1 MMRLGKKLLT
11 QGKEVRRGSLCHMQH
26 TTPETSPQR
35 PLLPAPS
42 AGSRRGWGRL
52 RPRFGIGSRL
62 AFGLAAVAAVIL
74 FGHEVATR
82 TTRQATEAVRRM
94 QSESE
99 PLARR
104 AEAVLENL
112 VAYDRA
118 VGAYLEAGR
127 SSDFG
132 NITAAGNALQNAV
145 IAYYDGTPAPPLS
158 PASPV
163 LRASLSNHIDSG
175 QQLAK
180 SAAQRAQWVDER
192 NTALERVYHYITSA
206 GGAGMAING
215 SQVIAQRSLAELEVA
230 IGAVRGNFAS
240 GPVMARKEQDFA
252 AVLAAHTAELQRS
265 PGKVWL
271 DLVREDF
278 AKATHLRNAIEHF
291 DSANGPARHQLLED
305 SASLTAAVEEQL
317 QAPARLGLLQA
328 AEHAAT
334 SAELA
339 EHMLTMTG
347 AAVLA
352 VVLLVSV
359 ALALS
364 ISLPV
369 RRLTVAIRSI
379 SSGQRDARAPRG
391 GSAEIDELAESFN
404 TMADQ
409 ISQAEAELRAH
420 QAELERHVAE
430 RTRQL
435 HHLAHHDPLT
445 QLPNR
450 RQLSARLAS
459 ALARAAANNQRLA
472 LLFVDVDNFKSIND
486 TLGHN
491 FGDRVLQGIA
501 RRLQGAAGGGGLL
514 ARLGGDEFTVLIE
527 DIESVAEVESR
538 AAAIVTTLQ
547 HPLTID
553 GRALSTSASVGASLY
568 PDHAEDAEGLLRAA
582 DVALFRAKELGRNRF
597 ALYRTA
603 LYDAAA
609 QRFRLEQSLRK
620 AVEAGDLM
628 LMFQPQVALHT
639 FEVTGL
645 EALLR
650 WRKPDGRIAT
660 ATEFIH
666 IAEKTGLI
674 HELTDWVLRSATSTV
689 AAWRAQ
695 GWHRACVAINVS
707 PPQFLESDFVGHV
720 VRSLEVTGLPAS
732 ALELELTET
741 VFQTGPTTIDS
752 LRRLRELGVSIALDD
767 FGIGYSSLTSLEQ
780 LPITRVKL
788 DRMLVESVDTNPRSA
803 AIVRSIV
810 ALCHGL
816 GLQVVAEGV
825 ERPAQL
831 EFLSHCGPLGVQGYL
846 LAYPVEAHQAED
858 ESKAAA
864 SRAKV
869 ILEAAAKAPQSET
882 VGNSLVFVGPTGSR
896 KRNN

>member
-1 MMRLGKKLLT
+1 
-11 QGKEVRRGSLCHMQH
+11 MQQ
-26 TTPETSPQR
+26 TPPETPPSEL
-35 PLLPAPS
+35 PLLPAPV
-42 AGSRRGWGRL
+42 ASRSRGW

-62 AFGLAAVAAVIL
+62 ALGLAAVTAVIL
-74 FGHEVATR
+74 IGHGLATK
-82 TTRQATEAVRRM
+82 TTRQSSEAVRRM

-104 AEAVLENL
+104 ANAVLERL
-112 VAYDRA
+112 VAYDRS
-118 VGAYLEAGR
+118 VSEYLQAGR

-132 NITAAGNALQNAV
+132 TITAAGEALQSALTT
-145 IAYYDGTPAPPLS
+145 YYDSTAAAALTPQ
-158 PASPV
+158 V
-163 LRASLSNHIDSG
+163 RQLRTQLATHSDKGL
-175 QQLAK
+175 QLAK

-192 NTALERVYHYITSA
+192 NAALDRVYHYVASA
-206 GGAGMAING
+206 GGAGLAISG
-215 SQVIAQRSLAELEVA
+215 TQVIAQRSLSELEAA
-230 IGAVRGNFAS
+230 IAAIRGNFAV
-240 GPVMARKEQDFA
+240 GAAMAHREQDFA
-252 AVLAAHTAELQRS
+252 SILTAHAAELQKS
-265 PGKVWL
+265 PGRAWL
-271 DLVREDF
+271 DLVHEDF
-278 AKATHLRNAIEHF
+278 ATATRLRVAIEHF
-291 DSANGPARHQLLED
+291 DAANGPARRELLED
-305 SASLTAAVEEQL
+305 SATLTAAVEEQL
-317 QAPARLGLLQA
+317 QEPARLGLLQA
-328 AEHAAT
+328 AEHAA
-334 SAELA
+334 SAAEIA
-339 EHMLTMTG
+339 EHTLTMTG
-347 AAVLA
+347 AAVIGVALII
-352 VVLLVSV
+352 SV

-369 RRLTVAIRSI
+369 RRLTVAIRSMA
-379 SSGQRDARAPRG
+379 SGNRGARAPRG
-391 GSAEIDELAESFN
+391 GSAEIDEMAESFN
-404 TMADQ
+404 TMADH
-409 ISQAEAELRAH
+409 ISAAEDKLRAH
-420 QAELERHVAE
+420 QAQLERHVAE

-450 RQLSARLAS
+450 RHLSARLAS
-459 ALARAAANNQRLA
+459 ALTRAAAGGQRIA

-501 RRLQGAAGGGGLL
+501 RRLQGAAGPSDLL

-527 DIESVAEVESR
+527 DVRSVEEVESR

-568 PDHAEDAEGLLRAA
+568 PDHADDAEGLLRAA

-597 ALYRTA
+597 ALYKAA

-639 FEVTGL
+639 FEVVGL

-695 GWHRACVAINVS
+695 GWHKACVAINVS

-720 VRSLEVTGLPAS
+720 ARALEVTGLPAS

-741 VFQTGPTTIDS
+741 VFQTGATTIDS

-780 LPITRVKL
+780 LPINRVKL
-788 DRMLVESVDTNPRSA
+788 DRMLVEGVDTNPRSA

-858 ESKAAA
+858 EAKAAA
-864 SRAKV
+864 SRAKL
-869 ILEAAAKAPQSET
+869 ILENAAKAPQSDA
-882 VGNSLVFVGPTGSR
+882 VGNSLVFVGPTGGR
-896 KRNN
+896 KRSN

>member
-1 MMRLGKKLLT
+1 M
-11 QGKEVRRGSLCHMQH
+11 
-26 TTPETSPQR
+26 
-35 PLLPAPS
+35 
-42 AGSRRGWGRL
+42 
-52 RPRFGIGSRL
+52 
-62 AFGLAAVAAVIL
+62 GLAAVAAVIL
-74 FGHEVATR
+74 VGHMLAAR
-82 TTRQATEAVRRM
+82 TTRQAAQAVRSM
-94 QSESE
+94 QSRSE

-104 AEAVLENL
+104 ANAVLETL

-118 VGAYLEAGR
+118 VTEYLQGGR
-127 SSDFG
+127 TSDFH
-132 NITAAGNALQNAV
+132 NITAAAAALQGALA
-145 IAYYDGTPAPPLS
+145 AYYDGQPNAVLEPAALQLRS
-158 PASPV
+158 QLAS
-163 LRASLSNHIDSG
+163 HIARG
-175 QQLAK
+175 EQLAK

-192 NTALERVYHYITSA
+192 NTSLGRVYHYISSA
-206 GGAGMAING
+206 GGAGLAISG
-215 SQVIAQRSLAELEVA
+215 TQVVAPRSLADLQVA
-230 IGAVRGNFAS
+230 LTAIRSTVAA
-240 GPVMARKEQDFA
+240 GPDMARREQEFA
-252 AVLAAHTAELQRS
+252 TVLAAHTAELQVS
-265 PGKVWL
+265 PGKAWL
-271 DLVREDF
+271 DLVREDS
-278 AKATHLRNAIEHF
+278 ATATRLRVAIDRF
-291 DSANGPARHQLLED
+291 DAANGPARHELLEG
-305 SASLTAAVEEQL
+305 SAGLIAAVEEQL
-317 QAPARLGLLQA
+317 QKPARLGLLQA
-328 AEHAAT
+328 AQHAAT
-334 SAELA
+334 SAQLA
-339 EHMLTMTG
+339 EHTLTLTG
-347 AAVLA
+347 AAVLG
-352 VVLLVSV
+352 VGLLVAV
-359 ALALS
+359 ALVLS

-369 RRLTVAIRSI
+369 RRLTTATRLIAGGNRA
-379 SSGQRDARAPRG
+379 ARVPRG

-409 ISQAEAELRAH
+409 ISSAEAELRAH

-450 RQLSARLAS
+450 RQLTTRLAG
-459 ALARAAANNQRLA
+459 ALTRATATDQRLA
-472 LLFVDVDNFKSIND
+472 LLFVDLDNFKSIND

-501 RRLQGAAGGGGLL
+501 RRLQTAAGSNSLL
-514 ARLGGDEFTVLIE
+514 ARLGGDEFTVLFE
-527 DIESVAEVESR
+527 DIESVEEVESR
-538 AAAIVTTLQ
+538 AAAIVTALQ
-547 HPLTID
+547 HPLSID

-568 PDHAEDAEGLLRAA
+568 PDHAQDAEGLLRAA

-597 ALYRTA
+597 ALYKA
-603 LYDAAA
+603 ELYDAAA

-620 AVEAGDLM
+620 AVEAGDLL
-628 LMFQPQVALHT
+628 LMFQPQVSLHT

-707 PPQFLESDFVGHV
+707 PPQFFESDFVGHV
-720 VRSLEVTGLPAS
+720 ARSLEVMGLPAS

-741 VFQTGPTTIDS
+741 VFQTGTATVDS

-788 DRMLVESVDTNPRSA
+788 DRMLVEGVDTNPRSA

-816 GLQVVAEGV
+816 GLEVVAEGV
-825 ERPAQL
+825 ERPTQL
-831 EFLSHCGPLGVQGYL
+831 EFLSQCGPVGVQGYL
-846 LAYPVEAHQAED
+846 LGYPVEAQQAQE
-858 ESKAAA
+858 AAA
-864 SRAKV
+864 AAAARAKV
-869 ILEAAAKAPQSET
+869 ILQTAANSPQAEAVDNA
-882 VGNSLVFVGPTGSR
+882 LMFVGSSGAR
-896 KRNN
+896 KRTN

>member
-1 MMRLGKKLLT
+1 M
-11 QGKEVRRGSLCHMQH
+11 
-26 TTPETSPQR
+26 
-35 PLLPAPS
+35 
-42 AGSRRGWGRL
+42 
-52 RPRFGIGSRL
+52 
-62 AFGLAAVAAVIL
+62 GLAAVAAVIVI
-74 FGHEVATR
+74 GHALGTQ
-82 TTRQATEAVRRM
+82 TTRQASEAVRRM

-104 AEAVLENL
+104 ANAVLEKL
-112 VAYDRA
+112 VAYDRSLSE
-118 VGAYLEAGR
+118 YLQAGR
-127 SSDFG
+127 SSDFRT
-132 NITAAGNALQNAV
+132 ITAASGSLQTV
-145 IAYYDGTPAPPLS
+145 LGAYYDGKPAPVVS
-158 PASPV
+158 PTGLQ
-163 LRASLSNHIDSG
+163 LRTLLTDHIDKG
-175 QQLAK
+175 EQLAK

-192 NTALERVYHYITSA
+192 NTALERVYHYIASA
-206 GGAGMAING
+206 GGAGLAISG
-215 SQVIAQRSLAELEVA
+215 TQVVAQRSLSELAVA
-230 IGAVRGNFAS
+230 IDAIRGNFAP
-240 GPVMARKEQDFA
+240 GPVMARREQDFA
-252 AVLAAHTAELQRS
+252 AVLTAHTAELQHS
-265 PGKVWL
+265 PGKAWL
-271 DLVREDF
+271 DLVHDDF
-278 AKATHLRNAIEHF
+278 KTAARLRVAIEHF
-291 DSANGPARHQLLED
+291 DAANGPARHELLED
-305 SASLTAAVEEQL
+305 SATLTAAVEQQL
-317 QAPARLGLLQA
+317 QDPARLGLLQA
-328 AEHAAT
+328 AEHAAS
-334 SAELA
+334 SAETA
-339 EHMLTMTG
+339 EQTLTMTG
-347 AAVLA
+347 AAVMG

-369 RRLTVAIRSI
+369 RRLTAATRLIA
-379 SSGQRDARAPRG
+379 SGNRGARAPRG

-404 TMADQ
+404 AMADH
-409 ISQAEAELRAH
+409 ITRAESELRAH

-459 ALARAAANNQRLA
+459 ALSRASATGQRVA

-501 RRLQGAAGGGGLL
+501 KRLQVAAGPNSLL
-514 ARLGGDEFTVLIE
+514 ARLGGDEFTVLFE
-527 DIESVAEVESR
+527 DVKSTEEVESR
-538 AAAIVTTLQ
+538 AGAIVTTLQ
-547 HPLTID
+547 HPLSID

-568 PDHAEDAEGLLRAA
+568 PDHADDAEGLLRAA

-597 ALYRTA
+597 ALYRAA

-707 PPQFLESDFVGHV
+707 PPQFFETDFVAHV
-720 VRSLEVTGLPAS
+720 ARALEVTGLPAS

-741 VFQTGPTTIDS
+741 VFQTGATTIDS
-752 LRRLRELGVSIALDD
+752 LRRLRDLGVSIALDD

-788 DRMLVESVDTNPRSA
+788 DRMLVEAVDTNPRSA

-831 EFLSHCGPLGVQGYL
+831 DFLSHCGPLGVQGYL
-846 LAYPVEAHQAED
+846 LAYPVEAHQAEA
-858 ESKAAA
+858 EAQAAA

-869 ILEAAAKAPQSET
+869 ILEAAAKAAHSEA
-882 VGNSLVFVGPTGSR
+882 VGNSLVFVGPAASR
-896 KRNN
+896 KRTN

>member
-1 MMRLGKKLLT
+1 
-11 QGKEVRRGSLCHMQH
+11 
-26 TTPETSPQR
+26 
-35 PLLPAPS
+35 
-42 AGSRRGWGRL
+42 
-52 RPRFGIGSRL
+52 
-62 AFGLAAVAAVIL
+62 
-74 FGHEVATR
+74 
-82 TTRQATEAVRRM
+82 
-94 QSESE
+94 
-99 PLARR
+99 
-104 AEAVLENL
+104 
-112 VAYDRA
+112 
-118 VGAYLEAGR
+118 
-127 SSDFG
+127 
-132 NITAAGNALQNAV
+132 
-145 IAYYDGTPAPPLS
+145 
-158 PASPV
+158 
-163 LRASLSNHIDSG
+163 
-175 QQLAK
+175 
-180 SAAQRAQWVDER
+180 
-192 NTALERVYHYITSA
+192 
-206 GGAGMAING
+206 
-215 SQVIAQRSLAELEVA
+215 
-230 IGAVRGNFAS
+230 
-240 GPVMARKEQDFA
+240 
-252 AVLAAHTAELQRS
+252 
-265 PGKVWL
+265 
-271 DLVREDF
+271 
-278 AKATHLRNAIEHF
+278 
-291 DSANGPARHQLLED
+291 
-305 SASLTAAVEEQL
+305 
-317 QAPARLGLLQA
+317 
-328 AEHAAT
+328 
-334 SAELA
+334 
-339 EHMLTMTG
+339 
-347 AAVLA
+347 
-352 VVLLVSV
+352 
-359 ALALS
+359 
-364 ISLPV
+364 
-369 RRLTVAIRSI
+369 
-379 SSGQRDARAPRG
+379 
-391 GSAEIDELAESFN
+391 
-404 TMADQ
+404 MADH
-409 ISQAEAELRAH
+409 ISRAEAELRAH

-459 ALARAAANNQRLA
+459 ALSRASATGQRCA

-501 RRLQGAAGGGGLL
+501 KRLQTAAGPNALL
-514 ARLGGDEFTVLIE
+514 ARLGGDEFTVLFE
-527 DIESVAEVESR
+527 DIKSVEEVESR
-538 AAAIVTTLQ
+538 AGAIVTNLQ

-597 ALYRTA
+597 ALYRAA

-628 LMFQPQVALHT
+628 LMFQPQVSLHT
-639 FEVTGL
+639 FEVTGM

-660 ATEFIH
+660 ATEFTH

-707 PPQFLESDFVGHV
+707 PPQFFESDFVAHV
-720 VRSLEVTGLPAS
+720 SRALEVTGLPAS

-741 VFQTGPTTIDS
+741 VFQTGATTIDS

-780 LPITRVKL
+780 LPINRVKL
-788 DRMLVESVDTNPRSA
+788 DRMLVEGIDTNPRSA

-816 GLQVVAEGV
+816 GLQVIAEGV

-858 ESKAAA
+858 EARAAA

-869 ILEAAAKAPQSET
+869 ILEAAAKAPVSEAI
-882 VGNSLVFVGPTGSR
+882 GNALVFPGPSAGR
-896 KRNN
+896 KRTN

>member
-1 MMRLGKKLLT
+1 MQQTLL
-11 QGKEVRRGSLCHMQH
+11 E
-26 TTPETSPQR
+26 TPPHDP
-35 PLLPAPS
+35 PLLPAPTE
-42 AGSRRGWGRL
+42 ARRRGW

-62 AFGLAAVAAVIL
+62 ALGLAAVAAVIL
-74 FGHEVATR
+74 IGHGLASQ
-82 TTRQATEAVRRM
+82 TTHQSTEAVRRM

-104 AEAVLENL
+104 ANAVLERL
-112 VAYDRA
+112 VAFDRS
-118 VGAYLEAGR
+118 VGEYLQAGR

-132 NITAAGNALQNAV
+132 AITAAGEALQSAS
-145 IAYYDGTPAPPLS
+145 ATYYDSTPATTLTPQ
-158 PASPV
+158 V
-163 LRASLSNHIDSG
+163 TQLRTQLATHIDKG
-175 QQLAK
+175 QRLAK
-180 SAAQRAQWVDER
+180 SAAQRAQWVEER
-192 NTALERVYHYITSA
+192 NAALDRVYHYVASA
-206 GGAGMAING
+206 GGAGLAISG
-215 SQVIAQRSLAELEVA
+215 TQVIARRSLAELEAA
-230 IGAVRGNFAS
+230 IAAIRGNFSVGAAI
-240 GPVMARKEQDFA
+240 ARKEQDFISI
-252 AVLAAHTAELQRS
+252 LTAHTAELQKS
-265 PGKVWL
+265 PGKAWL
-271 DLVREDF
+271 ELVHEDF
-278 AKATHLRNAIEHF
+278 ATAKHLRVAIEHF
-291 DSANGPARHQLLED
+291 DAANGPARRELLED
-305 SASLTAAVEEQL
+305 SATLTAAVQEQL
-317 QAPARLGLLQA
+317 QEPARLGLLRA
-328 AEHAAT
+328 AEHAA
-334 SAELA
+334 SAAEIA
-339 EHMLTMTG
+339 EHTLTMTG
-347 AAVLA
+347 AAVLGVALIIA
-352 VVLLVSV
+352 VG
-359 ALALS
+359 LALS

-369 RRLTVAIRSI
+369 RRLTVAIRSMA
-379 SSGQRDARAPRG
+379 SGNRGARAPRG

-404 TMADQ
+404 TMADH
-409 ISQAEAELRAH
+409 ISDAEDKLRAH

-450 RQLSARLAS
+450 RQLSARLES
-459 ALARAAANNQRLA
+459 ALTRATTSGQRIA

-501 RRLQGAAGGGGLL
+501 RSLQTAAGPNALL

-527 DIESVAEVESR
+527 DVKSVEEVESR
-538 AAAIVTTLQ
+538 AATIVTTLQ

-553 GRALSTSASVGASLY
+553 GRALSTSASIGASLY
-568 PDHAEDAEGLLRAA
+568 PDHAADAEGLLRAA

-597 ALYRTA
+597 ALYKAA

-620 AVEAGDLM
+620 AVEAGDLL

-639 FEVTGL
+639 FEVVGL

-720 VRSLEVTGLPAS
+720 ARALEVTGLPAS

-741 VFQTGPTTIDS
+741 VFQTGATTIDS
-752 LRRLRELGVSIALDD
+752 LRRLRDLGVSIALDD

-788 DRMLVESVDTNPRSA
+788 DRLLVEGVDTNPRSA

-831 EFLSHCGPLGVQGYL
+831 EFLSHCGPVGVQGYL

-858 ESKAAA
+858 EAKAAA
-864 SRAKV
+864 ARAKL
-869 ILEAAAKAPQSET
+869 ILESAAKAPQSDV
-882 VGNSLVFVGPTGSR
+882 VGNSLVFVGPTGGR
-896 KRNN
+896 KRSN